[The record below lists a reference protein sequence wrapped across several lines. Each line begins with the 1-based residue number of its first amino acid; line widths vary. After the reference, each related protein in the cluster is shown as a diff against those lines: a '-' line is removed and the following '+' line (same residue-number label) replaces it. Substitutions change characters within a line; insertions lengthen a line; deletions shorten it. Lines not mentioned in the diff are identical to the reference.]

1 MSTARATDGTELFY
15 RSSGEG
21 SPLILCSASFS
32 THLHWSGVEAE
43 LARNHRV
50 VTWDYR
56 GHGLSEAPD
65 DPDRYSLDQIVRD
78 LGVIHDVS
86 IGDEPAIVGG
96 LSIGGLFSLAYALA
110 HPERVRALLLV
121 NTGPGFK
128 KPEAAAQWQD
138 MLERAAAKMESVGL
152 EAYLE
157 GRRAQAELLGLDPDA
172 PAARA
177 VRPGVLRS
185 TVTGL
190 THFARQVAGPVPN
203 LVDRLAEV
211 SPPTL
216 VLVGALDPAFQRAS
230 EVMAAKLPRA
240 TRVVLE
246 GAGHVANLDQPE
258 AFVREVE
265 AFLGA
270 L

>member
-1 MSTARATDGTELFY
+1 MPTVRATDGAELSY
-15 RSSGEG
+15 RAEG
-21 SPLILCSASFS
+21 AGTPLILCTASFS
-32 THLHWSGVEAE
+32 THLHWSGVEAA
-43 LARNHRV
+43 LAQRHRV

-65 DPDRYSLDQIVRD
+65 DPERYSLAQITED
-78 LGVIHDVS
+78 LRVVHETA

-96 LSIGGLFSLAYALA
+96 LSIGGLISLSHALA
-110 HPERVRALLLV
+110 HPGRVRALVLV

-128 KPEAAAQWQD
+128 KPEAAAQWQQ
-138 MLERAAAKMESVGL
+138 MLERAAAKMEAVGL
-152 EAYLE
+152 ETYLE
-157 GRRAQAELLGLDPDA
+157 GRRAQAELLGLDPEG

-177 VRPGVLRS
+177 VRSGVLRS
-185 TVTGL
+185 TVRGL
-190 THFARQVAGPVPN
+190 TLFARQVAGPVPN

-211 SPPTL
+211 TVPTL

-230 EVMAAKLPRA
+230 EVMAAKLPDA

-246 GAGHVANLDQPE
+246 GAGHVANLDQPD

-265 AFLGA
+265 AFTTA